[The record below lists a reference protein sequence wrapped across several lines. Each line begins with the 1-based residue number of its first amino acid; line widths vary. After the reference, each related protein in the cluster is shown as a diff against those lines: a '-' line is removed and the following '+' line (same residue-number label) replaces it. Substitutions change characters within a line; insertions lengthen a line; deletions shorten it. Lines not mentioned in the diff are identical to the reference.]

1 VNAVCD
7 SSGFCQ
13 FLQPS
18 LDDIRQFLGHF
29 YGEEISREQIYELG
43 WQCLADEWEFNERAG
58 WKDEDNDLPACM
70 KEDKIGPQEVVY
82 DVPVEKANE
91 AKKKLPY
98 REEMFATKAT
108 G

>member
-1 VNAVCD
+1 
-7 SSGFCQ
+7 
-13 FLQPS
+13 
-18 LDDIRQFLGHF
+18 
-29 YGEEISREQIYELG
+29 
-43 WQCLADEWEFNERAG
+43 
-58 WKDEDNDLPACM
+58 M